1 MGCNQPANVVALG
14 ALESLRP
21 SSTSMTTPTTKRNA
35 YHRSILYGV
44 GSTDH
49 RQVLSR
55 NSDSTSTSPRR
66 ARESTTPI
74 WTGYIQDAKVPLA
87 TREASF
93 LRYPP
98 YVAEDLSG
106 DFTDASAATH
116 RRSPV
121 HHLSHAVE
129 TSSHRTPFLIPE
141 YTHHRQ
147 RRHRRIRC
155 HSQINPYTLQT
166 QKFRHPAARA
176 APQGRF
182 IWPTNPKLSGLMPP
196 GTR

>member
-1 MGCNQPANVVALG
+1 
-14 ALESLRP
+14 
-21 SSTSMTTPTTKRNA
+21 MTTPTTKRNA

-129 TSSHRTPFLIPE
+129 TSSHRTPFLIPSIHITGSGATVASVAIARSIHIR
-141 YTHHRQ
+141 YKHRNSDTLLQ
-147 RRHRRIRC
+147 ERHLKDGSYGLQIR
-155 HSQINPYTLQT
+155 N
-166 QKFRHPAARA
+166 
-176 APQGRF
+176 
-182 IWPTNPKLSGLMPP
+182 
-196 GTR
+196 